1 MIIQG
6 TGQHKPEQ
14 LKLGTSVLV
23 KVTKGQAR
31 ETEKRFTS
39 TFFVGRGKECDLQI
53 ADTCV
58 SRHHLQVSFDG
69 KIWRMKDLESAN
81 GTLVNGS
88 RIQEAPLSDSAE
100 VELGKGGP
108 ILSLTVE
115 KPEPHKAEE
124 LLTETRGF
132 STETQI
138 IQHYLD
144 KSGSKPAGEQ
154 TMMFRRAF
162 ERVQKKKSRKYQA
175 VIGLVLL
182 LLLAAGSVIIYQTN
196 KLNKLRNTAETI
208 FYATKSLELQITKL
222 EDVVLLHADPQQVTE
237 LRAKRAKMKDMEKEY
252 DSFIRELGTYN
263 KVPEDEQA
271 ILRVARIF
279 GECDA
284 NVPKGFVSEVK
295 RYIQNWKKTDRLEK
309 ALNRAKQ
316 KGYARLIT
324 RVLNDNNLPPQY
336 LFLALQESNFD
347 ERAVGKETR
356 YGYAKGMWQFI
367 SLTGN
372 RYGLQVGPL
381 YNQGVYDPRDER
393 FDFVKSTVA
402 AIKYIRDINN
412 TEAQASGLLVM
423 ASYNWGENNIRQ
435 IISKMPENPRERNF
449 WRLLAQKDIP
459 RETYDY
465 VFSIVSVAVICENP
479 RLFGFD
485 LQCPVITTNNTQNP
499 EEVPR

>member
-1 MIIQG
+1 MPETRIKDDHRPKDLVENGFDLCACRNRALRFAQISALTEIVWTMIIQG

-162 ERVQKKKSRKYQA
+162 ERA
-175 VIGLVLL
+175 HAPAWLV
-182 LLLAAGSVIIYQTN
+182 
-196 KLNKLRNTAETI
+196 E
-208 FYATKSLELQITKL
+208 
-222 EDVVLLHADPQQVTE
+222 P
-237 LRAKRAKMKDMEKEY
+237 
-252 DSFIRELGTYN
+252 
-263 KVPEDEQA
+263 
-271 ILRVARIF
+271 
-279 GECDA
+279 
-284 NVPKGFVSEVK
+284 GFVGS
-295 RYIQNWKKTDRLEK
+295 L
-309 ALNRAKQ
+309 
-316 KGYARLIT
+316 
-324 RVLNDNNLPPQY
+324 LP
-336 LFLALQESNFD
+336 A
-347 ERAVGKETR
+347 
-356 YGYAKGMWQFI
+356 M
-367 SLTGN
+367 
-372 RYGLQVGPL
+372 GLRSHDSHTP
-381 YNQGVYDPRDER
+381 
-393 FDFVKSTVA
+393 
-402 AIKYIRDINN
+402 
-412 TEAQASGLLVM
+412 
-423 ASYNWGENNIRQ
+423 
-435 IISKMPENPRERNF
+435 
-449 WRLLAQKDIP
+449 
-459 RETYDY
+459 
-465 VFSIVSVAVICENP
+465 
-479 RLFGFD
+479 
-485 LQCPVITTNNTQNP
+485 
-499 EEVPR
+499 

>member
-1 MIIQG
+1 M
-6 TGQHKPEQ
+6 
-14 LKLGTSVLV
+14 LR
-23 KVTKGQAR
+23 VTKGQAR
-31 ETEKRFTS
+31 DTEKRFS
-39 TFFVGRGKECDLQI
+39 ASFLIGRGKECDLQLT
-53 ADTCV
+53 DTCV
-58 SRHHLQVSFDG
+58 SRQHLQVIFDG
-69 KIWRMKDLESAN
+69 ERWWLKDLGSAN
-81 GTLVNGS
+81 GTLVNGL
-88 RIQEAPLSDSAE
+88 RIQEMPLTDSTE

-108 ILSLTVE
+108 LLTLTIE
-115 KPEPHKAEE
+115 RPELPKTEEPH
-124 LLTETRGF
+124 TTTTGF

-144 KSGSKPAGEQ
+144 KSTTEPAGEQ

-162 ERVQKKKSRKYQA
+162 ERVQKKKSRKYQVA
-175 VIGLVLL
+175 ISVAILFLLV
-182 LLLAAGSVIIYQTN
+182 AGSIIVYQMN
-196 KLNKLRNTAETI
+196 RLNKMRATAETI
-208 FYATKSLELQITKL
+208 FYTTKSLELQIAKL
-222 EDVVLLHADPQQVTE
+222 EEIVLQAADPHQVAE
-237 LRAKRAKMKDMEKEY
+237 LRAKRGKMKEMEKEY
-252 DSFIRELGTYN
+252 DNFIKELGTYK

-284 NVPKGFVSEVK
+284 NVPKGFAAEVK
-295 RYIQNWKKTDRLEK
+295 RYIQIWKKTDRLEK

-316 KGYARLIT
+316 KGYANLIT
-324 RVLNDNNLPPQY
+324 RVMNDNNLPPQY

-381 YNQGVYDPRDER
+381 HGQAVYDPQDDR

-402 AIKYIRDINN
+402 AMKYIRDLNN
-412 TEAQASGLLVM
+412 SEAQASGLLVM

-459 RETYDY
+459 KETYDY
-465 VFSIVSVAVICENP
+465 VFLIFSAAVICENP

-485 LQCPVITTNNTQNP
+485 LACPMMKTKEPQKQEGAP
-499 EEVPR
+499 Q